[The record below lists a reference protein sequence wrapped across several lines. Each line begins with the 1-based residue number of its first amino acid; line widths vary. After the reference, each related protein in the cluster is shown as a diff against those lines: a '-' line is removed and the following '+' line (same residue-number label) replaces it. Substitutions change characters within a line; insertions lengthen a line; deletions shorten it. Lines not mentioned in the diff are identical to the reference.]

1 MKNKDK
7 LSLSRGQSASQLL
20 THSADSGLSHNI
32 AETPNSTSQ
41 NNPLR
46 SGHGSP
52 SNKRKIT
59 FGNTTST
66 LSYKTYA
73 KELDSSNAP
82 YSKVYTPSY
91 LATNSAVSKASIVP
105 SFSAD
110 ISEPNLDDF
119 DLQPSSFLECLV
131 LLPDAHP
138 RQFLRNHLIMSRRYG
153 LKFDGI
159 GCLKAMPCDGQT
171 YDINYDI
178 NQDSINYNE
187 NYKPV
192 VVEISQHQTF
202 EFIGREAFSC
212 SIGEVAASEVEE
224 GSFEAL
230 IHGKPT
236 PTVLKV
242 YCTTE
247 EVMVFVLSQNGH
259 YDKVFFDAGD
269 NLAAYLNFL
278 FTSKDMLGKVEL
290 GRKVALK
297 LLEEEIWVFE
307 ENPLQLLNPGI
318 TSYEQLI
325 HTYIADHVGF
335 SVEPEY
341 LFYFIQQG
349 NTPYL
354 FFAEIIDYQTDK
366 DFVEATKFNSKA
378 PLKPPYE
385 NYVDQYIYHIHE
397 NVYAVLTHTYNRQTN
412 KTWNENL
419 TFLASPNMVDNLQA
433 IQIDDLRD
441 SFMSYLQTYK
451 VESRFVVKRDNN
463 ADLEFT
469 GSLIGF
475 ASNRKFPDRQEE
487 GEVKA
492 NAPTTRWTVLSLYQT
507 KGGNYVCH
515 QANHSINPG
524 EHDKMEALVTKEK
537 EKVADFFGYRW
548 LAKKLYE
555 SANFNANEII
565 D

>member
-7 LSLSRGQSASQLL
+7 LSLSRGQSASALNASAIEDAKIKPSTPKRTRI
-20 THSADSGLSHNI
+20 THLSSGL
-32 AETPNSTSQ
+32 
-41 NNPLR
+41 
-46 SGHGSP
+46 GSL
-52 SNKRKIT
+52 NKRKVT
-59 FGNTTST
+59 FDDSPSH
-66 LSYKTYA
+66 LHTYA
-73 KELDSSNAP
+73 KDLDQSNAP
-82 YSKVYTPSY
+82 YSALYAPSH
-91 LATNSAVSKASIVP
+91 LAESPAVSKAVAIP

-110 ISEPNLDDF
+110 LSDPNLDDF
-119 DLQPSSFLECLV
+119 DLNALAT
-131 LLPDAHP
+131 LPDAHP
-138 RQFLRNHLIMSRRYG
+138 RQFLRNHLIMCRRYG

-159 GCLKAMPCDGQT
+159 GSLDSLPCDGQT
-171 YDINYDI
+171 YDNHYDIHSDAINY
-178 NQDSINYNE
+178 QDSTYSYE
-187 NYKPV
+187 HVAVQVDK
-192 VVEISQHQTF
+192 HQTF

-212 SIGEVAASEVEE
+212 SIGEVAASEIEE

-230 IHGKPT
+230 IHENPT

-412 KTWNENL
+412 KTWNESL

-451 VESRFVVKRDNN
+451 VESRFVVKRDNQ

-524 EHDKMEALVTKEK
+524 EHDKMEALVTKSK
-537 EKVADFFGYRW
+537 EEVTNFFGYRW